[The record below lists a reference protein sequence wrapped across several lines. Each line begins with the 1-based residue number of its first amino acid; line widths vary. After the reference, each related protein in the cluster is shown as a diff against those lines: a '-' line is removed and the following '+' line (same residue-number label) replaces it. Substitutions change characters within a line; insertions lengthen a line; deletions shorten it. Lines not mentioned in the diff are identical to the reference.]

1 MVSRRA
7 GVVCRRTQP
16 ANIGAGLKPPWT
28 RADLAGG
35 ANGRIDEDDAT
46 GETARNRIARAA
58 DWRNNRF

>member
-16 ANIGAGLKPPWT
+16 ANIGAGLKPPLD
-28 RADLAGG
+28 AGDLAGG
-35 ANGRIDEDDAT
+35 ANGRIDEDEAA
-46 GETARNRIARAA
+46 GETAGNRIARAA

>member
-16 ANIGAGLKPPWT
+16 ANISAGLKPPGT
-28 RADLAGG
+28 RAISRA
-35 ANGRIDEDDAT
+35 APTARIDEDEAA
-46 GETARNRIARAA
+46 GETAGNRIARAA